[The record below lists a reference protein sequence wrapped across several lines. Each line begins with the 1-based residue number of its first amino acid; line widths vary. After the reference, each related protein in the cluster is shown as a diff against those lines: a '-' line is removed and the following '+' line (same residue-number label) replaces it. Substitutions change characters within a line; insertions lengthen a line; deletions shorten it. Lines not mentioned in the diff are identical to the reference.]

1 MIKRVT
7 KETVKKALV
16 AAIKLPEN
24 RFEDGSLNW
33 NFIDADTYIEVFEPE
48 GAPRPCV
55 RQVCERDKEKFYEY
69 FDELVSEIPP
79 DLRPKAT
86 HKYGRFW

>member
-7 KETVKKALV
+7 KETVKEALV

-48 GAPRPCV
+48 GAPR
-55 RQVCERDKEKFYEY
+55 QVCQRDKEKFYEY

>member
-7 KETVKKALV
+7 KETVKEAIV

-24 RFEDGSLNW
+24 RFEDGSFNW
-33 NFIDADTYIEVFEPE
+33 NFIDADAYTEVFGDLP
-48 GAPRPCV
+48 AY
-55 RQVCERDKEKFYEY
+55 ERDKEKFYEY
-69 FDELVSEIPP
+69 FDVLVSEIPP

>member
-7 KETVKKALV
+7 KETVKEALV

-33 NFIDADTYIEVFEPE
+33 NFIDADAYIEVLEPY
-48 GAPRPCV
+48 GRPDP
-55 RQVCERDKEKFYEY
+55 QVTERDKEKFYEY

>member
-7 KETVKKALV
+7 KERVKEAIV

-33 NFIDADTYIEVFEPE
+33 SFIRGDAYIEVFEPE
-48 GAPRPCV
+48 GLPSP
-55 RQVCERDKEKFYEY
+55 QVCERDEEKFHEY

-79 DLRPKAT
+79 SLRPKAK
-86 HKYGRFW
+86 HNYGRFW

>member
-7 KETVKKALV
+7 KERVKEAIV

-24 RFEDGSLNW
+24 RLEDGSFNW
-33 NFIDADTYIEVFEPE
+33 NFIDADAYTEVLGDVPSYK
-48 GAPRPCV
+48 
-55 RQVCERDKEKFYEY
+55 RDEEKFYQY
-69 FDELVSEIPP
+69 FDEIVFEIPP
-79 DLRPKAT
+79 ELRPKAT

>member
-7 KETVKKALV
+7 KERVKEAIV

-33 NFIDADTYIEVFEPE
+33 NFIDADAYSEVLGDIPWKNSY
-48 GAPRPCV
+48 
-55 RQVCERDKEKFYEY
+55 ERDEEKFYEY

-79 DLRPKAT
+79 SLRPKAK
-86 HKYGRFW
+86 HNYGRFW